1 MTKNPPNTWSAR
13 CQSPECTG
21 FASVRCP
28 ECGRPTC
35 AGCLREWTELE
46 PNALPTKI
54 CGAC

>member
-28 ECGRPTC
+28 ECGKPTC